1 MPHNQQQT
9 SSEFIYKN
17 YMKIKKLYRYTFLTL
32 FTFMVIFN
40 GGYSNLAIQLNSIGI
55 SVLFLLLLRE
65 KNYSKHLQKIFIQNK
80 IAIYSFIFFLIF
92 LIFQILPLP
101 VNFVQFASPIKYNL
115 LINME
120 FEQNFT
126 SISLDPSN
134 SFFSF
139 LNYFSL
145 FLYLIIFKSIFY
157 KTSHVMNFYYFLTL
171 LGAVTSCVA
180 VYLYLIGNP
189 NFLFINNLSYKGSA
203 TGFFINRTVFSC
215 FLVLCLFSGIEYLR
229 NLEIFKNDTI
239 NNLFK
244 KIYIRIFILLI
255 TIGIITS
262 FSRLGN
268 FLFIS
273 LIIIYLIKSLFF
285 YEKKN
290 KLFLYSLLI
299 IISFDV
305 VIMGYDFGS
314 EKLLTRYSFLANDMS
329 GYIETST
336 NNNLSRSNLS
346 YFALS
351 EFKNFIFF
359 GYGAGAFE
367 YLFNIRY
374 ENLSNYYTIHAHSD
388 LAEFLGEFGLI
399 GFSIIGTSIFFVFL
413 KNKLLYFKNL
423 LLLYFMCL
431 ILLFDFSLHVPI
443 IQFTFVI
450 LLSINLN
457 KEKFINKL

>member
-1 MPHNQQQT
+1 
-9 SSEFIYKN
+9 
-17 YMKIKKLYRYTFLTL
+17 MKIKKLYRYIFLTL

-40 GGYSNLAIQLNSIGI
+40 GGYSNISIQLNSIGI
-55 SVLFLLLLRE
+55 SVLFLFLLRD

-80 IAIYSFIFFLIF
+80 IAIYLFIFFMIF

-101 VNFVQFASPIKYNL
+101 VNVVKFVSPIKYNL
-115 LINME
+115 LMNME
-120 FEQNFT
+120 FEHNFT

-134 SFFSF
+134 SFFNF
-139 LNYFSL
+139 LNFFSL
-145 FLYLIIFKSIFY
+145 FLYLIVFKSIFY
-157 KTSHVMNFYYFLTL
+157 KTSHLMNFYYYLTF
-171 LGAVTSCVA
+171 LGAVTSSVA
-180 VYLYLIGNP
+180 IYFYLIDNP
-189 NFLFINNLSYKGSA
+189 NFLFIDNSAYKNSA

-215 FLVLCLFSGIEYLR
+215 FLVLCLLAGIEYLK
-229 NLEIFKNDTI
+229 NLNVFKKDSIND
-239 NNLFK
+239 LFK
-244 KIYIRIFILLI
+244 KIYLRIFILLI

-285 YEKKN
+285 DEKKN
-290 KLFLYSLLI
+290 KLFLYFLLI
-299 IISFDV
+299 IILFDV
-305 VIMGYDFGS
+305 LIMGYYFGS
-314 EKLLTRYSFLANDMS
+314 DKLLARYSFLANDMS

-336 NNNLSRSNLS
+336 NNNLSRGNLS

-367 YLFNIRY
+367 YLFNVRY
-374 ENLSNYYTIHAHSD
+374 ENLSYYYTIHAHSD
-388 LAEFLGEFGLI
+388 LAEFLGEFGLV
-399 GFSIIGTSIFFVFL
+399 GFGIIGISIYFVFF

-431 ILLFDFSLHVPI
+431 ILFFDFSLHVPI
-443 IQFTFVI
+443 IQLTFLI
-450 LLSINLN
+450 LLSVNLTNN
-457 KEKFINKL
+457 KNY

>member
-1 MPHNQQQT
+1 
-9 SSEFIYKN
+9 
-17 YMKIKKLYRYTFLTL
+17 MKIKKLYRYTFLTL
-32 FTFMVIFN
+32 FTLMVIFN
-40 GGYSNLAIQLNSIGI
+40 GGYSNFSIQLNSIGI

-65 KNYSKHLQKIFIQNK
+65 KNYSKHMQKIFIQNK
-80 IAIYSFIFFLIF
+80 IAIYSFIVFLIF

-101 VNFVQFASPIKYNL
+101 VNFVQLASPTKYDL

-120 FEQNFT
+120 FENNFT

-157 KTSHVMNFYYFLTL
+157 KTSHVINFYYFLTL

-180 VYLYLIGNP
+180 VYLYFIGNP
-189 NFLFINNLSYKGSA
+189 DFLFINNSSYKDSA

-229 NLEIFKNDTI
+229 NLDILKKDTI
-239 NNLFK
+239 DNFFK
-244 KIYIRIFILLI
+244 KIYLRIFILLI

-273 LIIIYLIKSLFF
+273 LIIIFVIKLLFLDK
-285 YEKKN
+285 KKN

-299 IISFDV
+299 IILFDV
-305 VIMGYDFGS
+305 LIMGYYFGS
-314 EKLLTRYSFLANDMS
+314 ERLITRYSFLANDMS

-374 ENLSNYYTIHAHSD
+374 ENLSYYYTIHAHSD

-399 GFSIIGTSIFFVFL
+399 GFSIIGTSIFFLFL
-413 KNKLLYFKNL
+413 RNKLLYFKNL
-423 LLLYFMCL
+423 LLLYFMFF
-431 ILLFDFSLHVPI
+431 ILLFDFPLHVPI
-443 IQFTFVI
+443 IQLTFLI
-450 LLSINLN
+450 LLSINLMN
-457 KEKFINKL
+457 KKNISKL

>member
-1 MPHNQQQT
+1 
-9 SSEFIYKN
+9 
-17 YMKIKKLYRYTFLTL
+17 MKIKKLYRYTFLTL
-32 FTFMVIFN
+32 FTLMVIFN
-40 GGYSNLAIQLNSIGI
+40 GGYSNFSIQLNSIGI
-55 SVLFLLLLRE
+55 SVLFLFLLRE
-65 KNYSKHLQKIFIQNK
+65 KNYSKHLQKIFLQNQ

-101 VNFVQFASPIKYNL
+101 INFVQFASPIKYNL

-120 FEQNFT
+120 FEHNFT

-134 SFFSF
+134 SFFNF

-145 FLYLIIFKSIFY
+145 FLYLIVFKSIFY
-157 KTSHVMNFYYFLTL
+157 KTSHIINFYYYLTL

-180 VYLYLIGNP
+180 VYFYLIGNP
-189 NFLFINNLSYKGSA
+189 NFLFIDNSAYKNSA

-215 FLVLCLFSGIEYLR
+215 FLVLCLLAGIEYLK
-229 NLEIFKNDTI
+229 NLNVFKKDSIND
-239 NNLFK
+239 LFK
-244 KIYIRIFILLI
+244 KIYLRTFILLI

-285 YEKKN
+285 DEKKN
-290 KLFLYSLLI
+290 KLFLYFLLI
-299 IISFDV
+299 IILFDV
-305 VIMGYDFGS
+305 LIMGYYFGS
-314 EKLLTRYSFLANDMS
+314 DKLLARYSFLANDMS

-336 NNNLSRSNLS
+336 NNNLSRGNLS

-367 YLFNIRY
+367 YLFNVRY
-374 ENLSNYYTIHAHSD
+374 ENLSYYYTIHAHSD
-388 LAEFLGEFGLI
+388 LAEFLGEFGLV
-399 GFSIIGTSIFFVFL
+399 GFGIIGISIYFVFF

-423 LLLYFMCL
+423 LLLYFMSL

-450 LLSINLN
+450 LLSINLKN
-457 KEKFINKL
+457 KKLINKW

>member
-1 MPHNQQQT
+1 
-9 SSEFIYKN
+9 
-17 YMKIKKLYRYTFLTL
+17 MKIKKLYRYIFLTL

-40 GGYSNLAIQLNSIGI
+40 GGYSNFSIQLNSIGV
-55 SVLFLLLLRE
+55 SVLFLFLLRD
-65 KNYSKHLQKIFIQNK
+65 KNYSKHMQKIFIQNK
-80 IAIYSFIFFLIF
+80 VAIYSFIFFLIF
-92 LIFQILPLP
+92 LIIQILPLP
-101 VNFVQFASPIKYNL
+101 IDFVQFASPIKYNL
-115 LINME
+115 LIDME
-120 FEQNFT
+120 FEHNFT

-134 SFFSF
+134 SFFNF

-157 KTSHVMNFYYFLTL
+157 KTSHLMNFYYFLTL
-171 LGAVTSCVA
+171 LGALTSCVA

-189 NFLFINNLSYKGSA
+189 NFLFINNLSYKNSA

-215 FLVLCLFSGIEYLR
+215 FLVLCLFSGVEYLK
-229 NLEIFKNDTI
+229 NLEVFKNDTI

-244 KIYIRIFILLI
+244 KFYIRVFILLI

-285 YEKKN
+285 DDKKN
-290 KLFLYSLLI
+290 KLFLYSLFI
-299 IISFDV
+299 IILFDIL
-305 VIMGYDFGS
+305 IMGYYFGS
-314 EKLLTRYSFLANDMS
+314 DKLLARYSFLADDMS
-329 GYIETST
+329 GYIKTSAD
-336 NNNLSRSNLS
+336 NSLSRSNLA

-351 EFKNFIFF
+351 EFQNFILF

-367 YLFNIRY
+367 YLFNVRY

-399 GFSIIGTSIFFVFL
+399 GFCLICISIFYIFL
-413 KNKLLYFKNL
+413 KNKILYFKNI
-423 LLLYFMCL
+423 LLLYFICL
-431 ILLFDFSLHVPI
+431 ILVFDFSLHVPI
-443 IQFTFVI
+443 IQFTFII
-450 LLSINLN
+450 LLSMNL
-457 KEKFINKL
+457 KKSINK

>member
-1 MPHNQQQT
+1 
-9 SSEFIYKN
+9 
-17 YMKIKKLYRYTFLTL
+17 MKIKKLYRYAFLTL

-40 GGYSNLAIQLNSIGI
+40 GGYSNFSIQLNSIGI
-55 SVLFLLLLRE
+55 SLLFLFLLRE
-65 KNYSKHLQKIFIQNK
+65 KNYSKHIQKIFIQNK
-80 IAIYSFIFFLIF
+80 IAIYSFIVFLIF

-115 LINME
+115 LIDME
-120 FEQNFT
+120 YEFNFT

-134 SFFSF
+134 SFFNF
-139 LNYFSL
+139 LNYFSV

-215 FLVLCLFSGIEYLR
+215 FLVLSLFSGIEYLR
-229 NLEIFKNDTI
+229 NLDIFKKDTI
-239 NNLFK
+239 DNFFK
-244 KIYIRIFILLI
+244 KIYLRIFILLI

-285 YEKKN
+285 DEKKN
-290 KLFLYSLLI
+290 KLFLYFLLI
-299 IISFDV
+299 IILFDV
-305 VIMGYDFGS
+305 LIMGYYFGS
-314 EKLLTRYSFLANDMS
+314 DKLLARYSFLANDMS

-336 NNNLSRSNLS
+336 NNNLSRGNLS

-367 YLFNIRY
+367 YLFNVRY
-374 ENLSNYYTIHAHSD
+374 ENLSYYYTIHAHSD
-388 LAEFLGEFGLI
+388 LAEFLGEFGLV
-399 GFSIIGTSIFFVFL
+399 GFGIIGISIYFVFF

-431 ILLFDFSLHVPI
+431 ILFFDFSLHVPI
-443 IQFTFVI
+443 IQLTFLI
-450 LLSINLN
+450 LLSVNLTNN
-457 KEKFINKL
+457 KNY

>member
-1 MPHNQQQT
+1 
-9 SSEFIYKN
+9 
-17 YMKIKKLYRYTFLTL
+17 MKIKKLYRYAFLTL

-40 GGYSNLAIQLNSIGI
+40 GGYSNFSIQLNSIGI
-55 SVLFLLLLRE
+55 SLLFLFLLRE
-65 KNYSKHLQKIFIQNK
+65 KNYSKHIQKIFIQNK
-80 IAIYSFIFFLIF
+80 IAIYSFIVFLIF

-115 LINME
+115 LIDME
-120 FEQNFT
+120 FEHNFT

-134 SFFSF
+134 SFFNF
-139 LNYFSL
+139 LNYFSV

-229 NLEIFKNDTI
+229 NLDIFKKDTI
-239 NNLFK
+239 DNFFK
-244 KIYIRIFILLI
+244 KIYLRIFILLI

-273 LIIIYLIKSLFF
+273 LIIIFVIKLLFLDK
-285 YEKKN
+285 KKN

-299 IISFDV
+299 IILFDV
-305 VIMGYDFGS
+305 LIMGYYFGS
-314 EKLLTRYSFLANDMS
+314 ERLLTRYSFLANDMS

-374 ENLSNYYTIHAHSD
+374 ENLSYYYTIHAHSD

-423 LLLYFMCL
+423 LLLYFIFL

-443 IQFTFVI
+443 IQLTFLI
-450 LLSINLN
+450 LLSINL
-457 KEKFINKL
+457 INKKNISKL

>member
-1 MPHNQQQT
+1 
-9 SSEFIYKN
+9 
-17 YMKIKKLYRYTFLTL
+17 MKIKKLYRYTFLTL

-40 GGYSNLAIQLNSIGI
+40 GGYSNFSIQLNSIGI

-65 KNYSKHLQKIFIQNK
+65 KNYSKHIQKIFIQNK
-80 IAIYSFIFFLIF
+80 IAIYSFIVFLIF

-101 VNFVQFASPIKYNL
+101 VNFVQLASPIKYDL

-120 FEQNFT
+120 FENNFT

-203 TGFFINRTVFSC
+203 TGFFINRTAFSC

-273 LIIIYLIKSLFF
+273 LIIIYLIKFLFF
-285 YEKKN
+285 DEKKN

-299 IISFDV
+299 IILFDV
-305 VIMGYDFGS
+305 LIMGYYFGS
-314 EKLLTRYSFLANDMS
+314 DKLLARYSFLADDVS
-329 GYIETST
+329 SYIETSSD
-336 NNNLSRSNLS
+336 NSLSRSNLS
-346 YFALS
+346 SFALS
-351 EFKNFIFF
+351 EIQNFIFF

-399 GFSIIGTSIFFVFL
+399 GFCLIFISVVCVFF
-413 KNKLLYFKNL
+413 KNKILYFKNL
-423 LLLYFMCL
+423 LLLYFIFL
-431 ILLFDFSLHVPI
+431 ILFFDFSLHVPI
-443 IQFTFVI
+443 IQLTFLI
-450 LLSINLN
+450 LLSINL
-457 KEKFINKL
+457 INKKNISKL